1 MEQASGLLF
10 PASRR
15 KSLSDANFLPTN
27 TRQQSASHDE
37 IRRDAEF
44 NRQDACATHLNWTPS
59 AVSGQPVFVKQFF
72 FAARQS
78 NEPRISWPVQIFNA
92 ALVFLLV
99 TLVFYFAFH
108 QLNYHWRWDVLA
120 NYRQAFLQGWLVT
133 IALSLSSLSLSL
145 LIGLLFALAQRS
157 HFLPLRFSAKLYV
170 EIIRGTPLLVQI
182 LIFFYVIADAFGL
195 QNRYVAGVLVLSI
208 FSGAYI
214 TEIIRAGIE
223 SVGKSQLESAMAIG
237 LTRAQIYRFVI
248 FPQALRQS
256 LPPLAGQL
264 ASLVKDSSL
273 LSIIAIAEFT
283 QNAKQVNAV
292 TYSTL
297 ESYIPLAIG
306 YLILTLPIS
315 LWTRWLERRVKF
327 ET

>member
-1 MEQASGLLF
+1 M
-10 PASRR
+10 R
-15 KSLSDANFLPTN
+15 
-27 TRQQSASHDE
+27 SAG
-37 IRRDAEF
+37 
-44 NRQDACATHLNWTPS
+44 AC
-59 AVSGQPVFVKQFF
+59 F
-72 FAARQS
+72 FAARQPDES
-78 NEPRISWPVQIFNA
+78 RVSWPVQFFNA

-99 TLVFYFAFH
+99 TLVFYFAFN
-108 QLNYHWRWDVLA
+108 QLNYQWRWSIVAD
-120 NYRQAFLQGWLVT
+120 YRQKFFQGWLVT
-133 IALSLSSLSLSL
+133 ILLSVSSLALST
-145 LIGLLFALAQRS
+145 LIGLAFALAQRS
-157 HFLPLRFSAKLYV
+157 HFLPFRYLSKLYV
-170 EIIRGTPLLVQI
+170 ELIRGTPLLVQI

-195 QNRYVAGVLVLSI
+195 QDRYVVGVLTLSI

-223 SVGKSQLESAMAIG
+223 SVGKSQIESAMAIG

-256 LPPLAGQL
+256 LPPLAGQF

-273 LSIIAIAEFT
+273 LSIIGISEFT
-283 QNAKQVNAV
+283 LNAREVNAY
-292 TYSTL
+292 TFSTL

-315 LWTRWLERRVKF
+315 LWTRWLEKRMKF